1 MRDAIVRIITILKAT
16 GRTVVSFF
24 SQLPWADMRDAV
36 VRIVTGIPTVAR
48 AFFSGL
54 TWKKIREGIAR
65 MDVAQ
70 RKRVFIIAGISLVVI
85 MGIFVRALLTRPSY
99 PIPRYIRYSYT
110 AKNMTNR
117 LVREA
122 HFWTY
127 VPVKR
132 TPTQKCVT
140 IKASHP
146 YKLITDALGNQ
157 ILSFTLK
164 DIPPYGT
171 EIISIE
177 ANLKLSDKPNH
188 LSLKGKKRYLKAEEY
203 CESDDPA
210 IVQQAKQLRGKETQ
224 KTAENCF
231 RWVAN
236 HVQYTGYVENPRGA
250 LYALEEKQGDCTEFM
265 YLFVALSRANKIPT
279 RGIGGY
285 VVTDNAILRP
295 TAYHNWAEFYDDGAW
310 RIADPQRKIF
320 MQNQSRYIA
329 MHVIGD
335 APKNPIGKAYRFK
348 YEGQGIKVRMNR

>member
-1 MRDAIVRIITILKAT
+1 MRNVIVRIITILKAT
-16 GRTVVSFF
+16 GRTVASFF
-24 SQLPWADMRDAV
+24 SQLPWADMRDAF
-36 VRIVTGIPTVAR
+36 VRVITGIPAVVRT
-48 AFFSGL
+48 FFSGL
-54 TWKKIREGIAR
+54 TWEKVHEGFAR
-65 MDVAQ
+65 MDAVQ
-70 RKRVFIIAGISLVVI
+70 RKRVLVLCGICLVVI
-85 MGIFVRALLTRPSY
+85 MGIFFRALLTRPSY

-127 VPVKR
+127 APVKR

-157 ILSFTLK
+157 ILSFTLT

-171 EIISIE
+171 QIISIE
-177 ANLKLSDKPNH
+177 ANLKLADKPNR
-188 LSLKGKKRYLKAEEY
+188 LSIKGKKRYLKAEEY
-203 CESDDPA
+203 CEADDPA
-210 IVQQAKQLRGKETQ
+210 IIQQAKQLRGSET
-224 KTAENCF
+224 KKIAENTF

-236 HVQYTGYVENPRGA
+236 TVQYAGYVENPRGA
-250 LYALEEKQGDCTEFM
+250 LYALQEKKGDCTEFM
-265 YLFVALSRANKIPT
+265 YLFVALSRANKIPA

-295 TAYHNWAEFYDDGAW
+295 TGYHNWAEFYDKGAW
-310 RIADPQRKIF
+310 RLADPQRRVF

-329 MHVIGD
+329 MHVIGES
-335 APKNPIGKAYRFK
+335 PKNPIGVAYRFK
-348 YEGQGIKVRMNR
+348 YEGQGIKVRMNK